1 MMQTAPTGRAP
12 LDEVAAALAAF
23 AVNAPMKLDDAT
35 AASARLVLLDTFAVS
50 VNALDHPAA
59 EAARRYARL
68 FATREGAV
76 IWGSALR
83 ASPEIAAVVN
93 GVPLRAYDYND
104 LYIGARNGGHPS
116 DIVPGLLA
124 MAEWAGST
132 GRDFLQAL
140 ALGYEVTLHLL
151 DVFAA
156 GKRGWDYVNLTSIG
170 ATCAIGRLIGLSEAQ
185 LREALAITVMPHA
198 ASNELESGEL
208 NARGDLTMWKR
219 FNGGDAVRQS
229 AYACLLASVGVEGVV
244 RPFVGKLGFVNQV
257 GGDDGGVHA
266 LLERLSKPAIGRIT
280 QTTFKRW
287 PVGSRAQSAIQAA
300 LAARGQITDTAA
312 IAKVRVFTGDGVYQ
326 HLVASREAPW
336 QPISRETADH
346 SLPYI
351 IAATVLDGML
361 DSASFTPGK
370 VDDPVRRQFLADKV
384 AVEVETALG
393 QGAPGEFRSRIEI
406 TLSDGRV
413 VHGPAASPPGHP
425 LNPFSEADMI
435 GKLRDI
441 AGAKLGERGIE
452 ALIAAV
458 RGLDSAATVGALA
471 HTLAV
476 AE

>member
-1 MMQTAPTGRAP
+1 MIQTAPTGRAP

-23 AVNAPMKLDDAT
+23 AVNAPTKLDDAT
-35 AASARLVLLDTFAVS
+35 ITSARLVLLDTFAVS

-68 FATREGAV
+68 FATKEGAV
-76 IWGSALR
+76 IWGSPLR

-151 DVFAA
+151 DVFAT

-208 NARGDLTMWKR
+208 NVRGDLTMWKR

-244 RPFVGKLGFVNQV
+244 RPFVGKLGFVTQV
-257 GGDDGGVHA
+257 GGDDGGVSA
-266 LLERLSKPAIGRIT
+266 LLERLSKPALGRIT

-312 IAKVRVFTGDGVYQ
+312 IAKVTVFTGDGVYQ

-336 QPISRETADH
+336 HPISRETADH

-361 DSASFTPGK
+361 DSASFAPAK
-370 VDDPVRRQFLADKV
+370 VDDPVRRHFLAEKV
-384 AVEVETALG
+384 AVDVEPALG
-393 QGAPGEFRSRIEI
+393 QGAPGEFRSRVEI
-406 TLSDGRV
+406 ALTDGSV

-441 AGAKLGERGIE
+441 AGAKLGERGTE
-452 ALIAAV
+452 ALIAEV

-471 HTLAV
+471 HTLAA